1 MSEFSIKKMERSFM
15 FFAFFRRDPVAS
27 LLENPVVLKIASA
40 HSKST
45 AQVLL
50 RHLIQLD
57 VVVIPKS
64 VTPKRVVENF
74 QVFSTHLLIS
84 KAIMWNKSNLPGFR
98 LFLVK

>member
-1 MSEFSIKKMERSFM
+1 MERSFM

-40 HSKST
+40 HSKSA

-57 VVVIPKS
+57 VAVIPKS
-64 VTPKRVVENF
+64 TNPKRIASNF
-74 QVFSTHLLIS
+74 QVGS
-84 KAIMWNKSNLPGFR
+84 
-98 LFLVK
+98 

>member
-1 MSEFSIKKMERSFM
+1 M

-40 HSKST
+40 HSKSA

-57 VVVIPKS
+57 VAVIPKS
-64 VTPKRVVENF
+64 TNPKRIASNF
-74 QVFSTHLLIS
+74 QVGS
-84 KAIMWNKSNLPGFR
+84 
-98 LFLVK
+98 